1 MKAAIP
7 DSNSPPWLE
16 ECSDA
21 ITTALEADR
30 SRAPGDLI
38 PFRVLV
44 EQSLA
49 GIYVIQGD
57 YFRYCNDV
65 YANCFG
71 YKPADLIGQRIEM
84 IAADNAVDEVR
95 ENIRKREAGEA
106 QSIRYITNAKH
117 RNGSEIWCEVHGSRL
132 EYLGKPAVMGVSID
146 ITDRIRRERELLDKS
161 VQLRA
166 LTRHINDLREIQRTE
181 IAREVH
187 DGLGGILTSLKIET
201 VRLSRR
207 LQHPNDLE
215 VCATIGQLAQSGI
228 DEIRRISRE
237 LRPVSLDHLGLLPA
251 ISDAL
256 AEFSSRYD
264 IGVTVSPGAQDV
276 QLPSAQASSIYRI
289 FQEAL
294 TNVARHSKASAVEF
308 DMRRDSGRLILRI
321 SDNGCG
327 IPPEKLE
334 QGHTFGILGMRE
346 RAAQL
351 NGHLSIETRGGTAV
365 RLVIPIDSTPSMEA
379 S

>member
-1 MKAAIP
+1 MSEPKPNSDAA
-7 DSNSPPWLE
+7 PWLE
-16 ECSDA
+16 DCSDA
-21 ITTALEADR
+21 ITTALNMER
-30 SRAPGDLI
+30 SCAPGDLV

-84 IAADNAVDEVR
+84 IAADNALDEVR

-106 QSIRYITNAKH
+106 ESIRYITNAKH

-146 ITDRIRRERELLDKS
+146 ITDRIRRERELMDKS

-201 VRLSRR
+201 VRLARR
-207 LQHPNDLE
+207 LQNPSDQE
-215 VCATIGQLAQSGI
+215 VCTTIGQLAQSGI

-251 ISDAL
+251 ITEAL
-256 AEFSSRYD
+256 VDFGSRNE
-264 IGVTVSPGAQDV
+264 IMVNISPGAHDV
-276 QLPSAQASSIYRI
+276 QLPSSQASSVYRI

-294 TNVARHSKASAVEF
+294 TNVARHSKASVVEF
-308 DMRRDSGRLILRI
+308 DMRTESGRLILTI

-327 IPPEKLE
+327 ILPEKLE
-334 QGHTFGILGMRE
+334 QSHTFGILGMRE

-351 NGHLSIETRGGTAV
+351 NGHLSIETRCGTAV
-365 RLVIPIDSTPSMEA
+365 RLVIPIDPMASTEVS
-379 S
+379 

>member
-1 MKAAIP
+1 MSKTKP
-7 DSNSPPWLE
+7 NSDATPWLE
-16 ECSDA
+16 DCSDA
-21 ITTALEADR
+21 ITTALKMQR
-30 SRAPGDLI
+30 SCAPGDLI
-38 PFRVLV
+38 PFRLLV

-71 YKPADLIGQRIEM
+71 YKPADLVGQRIEM
-84 IAADNAVDEVR
+84 IAADNALDEVR

-106 QSIRYITNAKH
+106 ESIRYITNAKH

-146 ITDRIRRERELLDKS
+146 ITDRIRRERELMDKS
-161 VQLRA
+161 EQLRA
-166 LTRHINDLREIQRTE
+166 LTRHVNDLREIQRTE

-207 LQHPNDLE
+207 LQNPSEQE

-251 ISDAL
+251 ITEAL
-256 AEFSSRYD
+256 AECASRYH
-264 IGVTVSPGAQDV
+264 IAASVCPGAHGI
-276 QLPSAQASSIYRI
+276 QLPDAQASSIYRI

-294 TNVARHSKASAVEF
+294 TNVARHARASAVKF
-308 DMRRDSGRLILRI
+308 DMRRDSGRL
-321 SDNGCG
+321 
-327 IPPEKLE
+327 
-334 QGHTFGILGMRE
+334 
-346 RAAQL
+346 
-351 NGHLSIETRGGTAV
+351 
-365 RLVIPIDSTPSMEA
+365 
-379 S
+379 